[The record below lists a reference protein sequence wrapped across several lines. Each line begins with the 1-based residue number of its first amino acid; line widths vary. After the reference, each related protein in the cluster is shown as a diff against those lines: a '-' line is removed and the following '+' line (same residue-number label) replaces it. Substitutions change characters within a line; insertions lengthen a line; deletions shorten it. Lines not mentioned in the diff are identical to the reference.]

1 MSYASQS
8 GRARVSATNP
18 QAHAICDRCGA
29 RYNHCDLNPQYD
41 WAGSALVNKQLLVCH
56 RCYDKPQE
64 NVRALALSADPVP
77 IMQPRVQD
85 WTVAENSVRATSG
98 QDTVDARTGIPVPGD
113 VVRVT
118 QADQIRS
125 LQQTGEPPHGLNQSP
140 GTDPNAPGNASPGLP
155 LNNTTIP
162 TTGPL

>member
-1 MSYASQS
+1 MSYASKA
-8 GRARVSATNP
+8 GRARISSSNP
-18 QAHAICDRCGA
+18 QALAICDGCGFT
-29 RYNHCDLNPQYD
+29 YNHVDLRFQYD
-41 WAGSALVNKQLLVCH
+41 WAGSALVNKQRLVCP

-77 IMQPRVQD
+77 IMQPRIQD
-85 WTVAENSVRATSG
+85 WTVAENSVRSTSG

-113 VVRVT
+113 VVRIT

-140 GTDPNAPGNASPGLP
+140 GTDPNAPGDASPGLP
-155 LNNTTIP
+155 LNNTVVP

>member
-1 MSYASQS
+1 MGYASRS
-8 GRARVSATNP
+8 GRARTSATNP

-29 RYNHCDLNPQYD
+29 RYNHRDLNFQYD
-41 WAGSALVNKQLLVCH
+41 WAGSALVNKQLLVCN

-64 NVRALALSADPVP
+64 NVRAIALSADPVP
-77 IMQPRVQD
+77 ILQPRTQD
-85 WTVAENSVRATSG
+85 WTVAESSVRSTSG
-98 QDTVDARTGIPVPGD
+98 QDTIDARTGIPVPGD
-113 VVRVT
+113 VIRVT

-140 GTDPNAPGNASPGLP
+140 GTDPNAPGDADPGLP
-155 LNNTTIP
+155 LNNTVVP